1 MVVAMST
8 LRFVLPPS
16 LGESRAGN
24 LAEVLQSWMARKLA
38 REVTVYVA
46 PDYAAVEDDLLFGS
60 ANAAWAPPSVCARL
74 QAAGGRFLLHA
85 VRSGISRYRSGLV
98 CRRGD
103 APGLDDVTG
112 LRAAWVSPD
121 STAGY
126 LLPRQW
132 FKDRGVDIDAALMSV
147 RFCGSYTAAVRA
159 VIDGQADITAVFA
172 SSAGAERPY
181 SALDELAAGEREKV
195 EIFAY
200 TTERLNDGIVF
211 SPDCD
216 RMLLEQVRDLLRT
229 AADDDEGRRVL
240 REVFNAEGFVATEA
254 AAYQAAYGGPSPDD
268 ADDADPTTGAS

>member
-8 LRFVLPPS
+8 IRFVLPPS

-24 LAEVLQSWMARKLA
+24 LAEALQVYMARKLA

-60 ANAAWAPPSVCARL
+60 ANVAWAPPSVCARL

-103 APGLDDVTG
+103 APGLDDITG

-132 FKDRGVDIDAALMSV
+132 FKDRGVDVDAKLMSV

-159 VIDGQADITAVFA
+159 VVDGVADITAVFA
-172 SSAGAERPY
+172 SSAHAEHAY
-181 SALDELAAGEREKV
+181 SALDELPEQDRDSV
-195 EIFAY
+195 EIFAF
-200 TTERLNDGIVF
+200 TSERLNDGIVF
-211 SPDCD
+211 APDCD
-216 RMLLEQVRDLLRT
+216 RLMLEEVRDLLRT
-229 AADDDEGRRVL
+229 ASDDDEGRQVL
-240 REVFNAEGFVATEA
+240 REVFNAEAFVATEV
-254 AAYQAAYGGPSPDD
+254 AAYQAAYGDPSPDD
-268 ADDADPTTGAS
+268 VDPPVSAS

>member
-1 MVVAMST
+1 MFPAMST
-8 LRFVLPPS
+8 IRFVLPPS

-24 LAEVLQSWMARKLA
+24 LAEALQAWMARALN

-60 ANAAWAPPSVCARL
+60 AHAAWAPPSVCARL

-103 APGLDDVTG
+103 APSLDDITG

-132 FKDRGVDIDAALMSV
+132 FKDRGVDIDAAFMAV
-147 RFCGSYTAAVRA
+147 RFCGSYTAAVGA
-159 VIDGQADITAVFA
+159 VIDGLADVTAVFA
-172 SSAGAERPY
+172 SSEGAARAY
-181 SALDELAAGEREKV
+181 SALDELPETEREKI

-200 TTERLNDGIVF
+200 TSERLNDGIVF
-211 SPDCD
+211 APDCD
-216 RMLLEQVRDLLRT
+216 RLTLEAVRDLLRN
-229 AADDDEGRRVL
+229 AGDDDEGKRVL
-240 REVFNAEGFVATEA
+240 LDVFNAERFVATEA
-254 AAYQAAYGGPSPDD
+254 AAYQAAYGGPLPDD
-268 ADDADPTTGAS
+268 VDPPASAS